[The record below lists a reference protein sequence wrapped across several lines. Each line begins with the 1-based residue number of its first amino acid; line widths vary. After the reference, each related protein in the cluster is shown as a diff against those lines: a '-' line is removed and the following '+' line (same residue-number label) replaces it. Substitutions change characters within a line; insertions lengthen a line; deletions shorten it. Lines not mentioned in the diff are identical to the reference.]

1 MKEEGGGGRS
11 RGTKKGL
18 PGQQGTCACAPV
30 HTECVFNLIVMKIY
44 EYDATVAVVT

>member
-18 PGQQGTCACAPV
+18 PGQQGTCAPV
-30 HTECVFNLIVMKIY
+30 HTERVFNLIVMKIY
-44 EYDATVAVVT
+44 KYDATVTVVT